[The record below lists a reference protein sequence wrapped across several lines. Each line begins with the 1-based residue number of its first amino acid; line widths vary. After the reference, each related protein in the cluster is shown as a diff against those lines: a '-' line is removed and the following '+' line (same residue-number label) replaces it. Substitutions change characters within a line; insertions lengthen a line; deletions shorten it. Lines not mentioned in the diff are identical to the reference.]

1 LPEKYFWQ
9 GLEDHVG
16 DMDFKIA
23 GTRSGITAIQLDIK
37 PSGIPLEILC
47 EALEPALIA
56 RTHILEQ
63 MEKEIREPNTEQKE
77 NAPRKG
83 FFSIQREYVGRL
95 IGPQGS
101 NVKNIE
107 RVTGDD
113 LDFYYS
119 IWQQSSVRFSLQC
132 MF

>member
-1 LPEKYFWQ
+1 MKSEIFLSISCLRKYFWQ

-37 PSGIPLEILC
+37 PCGIPLEILC

-113 LDFYYS
+113 WDFDY
-119 IWQQSSVRFSLQC
+119 IEK
-132 MF
+132 